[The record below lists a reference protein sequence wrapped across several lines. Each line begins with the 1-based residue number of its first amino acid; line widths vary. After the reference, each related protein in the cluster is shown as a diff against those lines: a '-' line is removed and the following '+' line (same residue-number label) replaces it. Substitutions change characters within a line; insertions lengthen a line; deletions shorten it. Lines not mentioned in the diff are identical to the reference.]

1 MAVVYENDCCGCAV
15 PAYPCRGDGCPLR
28 RVPHYYC
35 DECGNETKLYEF
47 EGEQLCIKCVENRLE
62 IVN

>member
-1 MAVVYENDCCGCAV
+1 MALVYENDCCGCAV

-28 RVPHYYC
+28 HVPHYYC
-35 DECGNETKLYEF
+35 DDCGNETKLYEF

-62 IVN
+62 SVN